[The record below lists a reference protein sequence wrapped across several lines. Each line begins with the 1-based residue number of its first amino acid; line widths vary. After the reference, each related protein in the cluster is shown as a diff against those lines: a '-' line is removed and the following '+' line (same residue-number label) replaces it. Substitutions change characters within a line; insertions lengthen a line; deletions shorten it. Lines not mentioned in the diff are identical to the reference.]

1 MTPEACTK
9 ARELLG
15 WSRPRL
21 ASFAGCSPDAV
32 MDLEMGRRTPRASTH
47 QAIRAALEA
56 QGVEFTTDD
65 ASGVR
70 LRRQAE

>member
-21 ASFAGCSPDAV
+21 ASFAGCSPETV
-32 MDLEMGRRTPRASTH
+32 TDLEMGRHNSRASTR
-47 QAIRAALEA
+47 QAIQTAFEEA
-56 QGVEFTTDD
+56 GVEFTNGE
-65 ASGVR
+65 APGVR
-70 LRRQAE
+70 LRGKAE